1 MLADVAIRRSPRMN
15 TLTPRTA
22 SPQRRRMKRLEGKVA
37 VITGATRGVGKA
49 IALTFAR
56 EGADIVIAAKTAEPN
71 PALPGTIYDT
81 AKEIEALGRRALP
94 LKVNVR
100 EEDDIDR
107 MAAETARA
115 FGRVDILINNAGAIH
130 LASIEDTPA
139 KKFDLVMDVNARA
152 SYLCTR
158 AVLPYMKDGGHVVM
172 MSPPIHP
179 KKIAGKVAYGLS
191 KVGMSIIAIGLAEEL
206 RERRISVNA
215 LWPVTAVES
224 QATIHFQMGKPQDWR
239 KADIMADA
247 TLELVCTP
255 PGERTGLTL
264 YDEDVLGWIGVT
276 NFDHYAL
283 VPGAKPGPFSKMIF
297 E

>member
-1 MLADVAIRRSPRMN
+1 MG
-15 TLTPRTA
+15 
-22 SPQRRRMKRLEGKVA
+22 RLDGKVA
-37 VITGATRGVGKA
+37 VITGASRGVGKA
-49 IALTFAR
+49 IAIAFAR
-56 EGADIVIAAKTAEPN
+56 QGADVVVAAKTAE
-71 PALPGTIYDT
+71 AHATLPGTIHET
-81 AKEIEALGRRALP
+81 AREIEALGRRALP
-94 LKVNVR
+94 IQVNVR
-100 EEDDIDR
+100 EETDIDR
-107 MAAETARA
+107 MAQETAKV

-158 AVLPYMKDGGHVVM
+158 AVLPYMGRGGHVVM

-191 KVGMSIIAIGLAEEL
+191 KLGMSIIAIGLSEEL
-206 RERRISVNA
+206 RDRKISVNA

-224 QATIHFQMGKPQDWR
+224 QATIHFQMGTPENWR
-239 KADIMADA
+239 KADILADA

-255 PGERTGLTL
+255 PGEKTGLTL
-264 YDEDVLGWIGVT
+264 YDEEVLGWIGVT
-276 NFDHYAL
+276 NFDHYAV
-283 VPGAKPGPFSKMIF
+283 VPGTKPGPYSKMVF